1 MMATKMRL
9 AAHTDQENSQ
19 LRDHLE
25 SSSLVN
31 PSYNANKMSPS
42 DSLNANSTPELSRCQ
57 DYEQQFSNLN
67 IDQTARIMDLAAKKN
82 GIVISNT
89 GKVRKPFT
97 HNGLVKAESKN
108 MSDSEDEGP
117 KRLTVADDNIIREQN
132 KIKAE
137 AMFADIEFIDDGDD
151 DDEEEEDE
159 EEDDDD
165 DEIDC
170 EIKKDD
176 EPENPTKKAKILE
189 EESRKEVEEID
200 EDEDDDDDEDEDDE
214 DIGPVSEDEAEES
227 DRYYGK
233 DPDADVLSPEE
244 KFSGSKL
251 SSFMDYYAALESQIV
266 AEANHNIVRNDD
278 SDESTSDDSDV
289 EIDTVNEGLYEL
301 MTQTTSFGSGPS
313 TMDESSDTE
322 STYAML
328 YKSFG
333 LRSEQEGHGTKDL
346 LSPGSNGRDHGYS
359 SETSI
364 DDKYS
369 PMRQSSVEGG
379 KPALS
384 SVEENA
390 LSPSVE
396 LDLIQGLQR
405 YKSLDENEGRT
416 PFTDSSSKRPT
427 SLPPGWEE
435 CADSERTYYWHVP
448 TGITQ
453 WSPPSPSDDSS
464 EPLAPKKPARLL
476 SQSSIPSGGTNS
488 DPEQHIRAFQESALR
503 YASLNAGDV
512 DSDQEH
518 EEKKV
523 GRDPIKFHVRSLG
536 WVEMNDSD
544 LSPGKSSLAVNN
556 CIRQL
561 SYRKNDI
568 RDSAGIWGEGKDM
581 NMVLEDEHLKLMDTA
596 DDQLLNQQ
604 HVCSIRVWGVGR
616 DNGRDF
622 AYVARDKQTKR
633 YKCHVFRCDIPAKA
647 IASALHEICSRVMKD
662 RQKGNTISMVTP
674 CHVIQQ
680 KRLSAA
686 SPDTTPT
693 KVDFPT
699 PKAEPT
705 TTFRA
710 HYLGCTP
717 VTQPRGI
724 ETINEAVN
732 KLYHLPEED
741 WIPVRVEVAISTI
754 TITNIKTKEIISES
768 RIRFLSFLGIGPNI
782 RQFGYIMCSG
792 KNQFSCHVLCCEHSS
807 GGLAKAIEAACK
819 LRYQKCLDARP
830 TGQQNQSD
838 SKAWGSGIRHFFNRI
853 GSFRRKNPPTAVEP
867 TAV

>member
-1 MMATKMRL
+1 
-9 AAHTDQENSQ
+9 
-19 LRDHLE
+19 
-25 SSSLVN
+25 
-31 PSYNANKMSPS
+31 MSPS
-42 DSLNANSTPELSRCQ
+42 DSINANGTPEHSRYQ
-57 DYEQQFSNLN
+57 DFDEQFTNLN
-67 IDQTARIMDLAAKKN
+67 IDQKSRLMDIAGQKN
-82 GIVISNT
+82 ISNS
-89 GKVRKPFT
+89 GNVRKPFKN
-97 HNGLVKAESKN
+97 NGLVKVDAN
-108 MSDSEDEGP
+108 NVSDSEEEGP

-137 AMFADIEFIDDGDD
+137 AMFADIEFIDDGED
-151 DDEEEEDE
+151 DDEEEDDDEDE
-159 EEDDDD
+159 EEDDEED

-176 EPENPTKKAKILE
+176 EPENPKKKAKMLAE
-189 EESRKEVEEID
+189 EARNVIE
-200 EDEDDDDDEDEDDE
+200 DDDDEDD
-214 DIGPVSEDEAEES
+214 DIGPASEDEAQES

-233 DPDADVLSPEE
+233 DPDADVISPEE
-244 KFSGSKL
+244 KFSGSKITN
-251 SSFMDYYAALESQIV
+251 FMDYYAALESQIV
-266 AEANHNIVRNDD
+266 AEANHNIIRNED

-333 LRSEQEGHGTKDL
+333 LRSEQEGHSTKDL

-379 KPALS
+379 RPALS

-396 LDLIQGLQR
+396 LDLVQGLHR
-405 YKSLDENEGRT
+405 YTSLEEPQPRIPRGR
-416 PFTDSSSKRPT
+416 SSRRPT
-427 SLPPGWEE
+427 SLPPGWEQ
-435 CADSERTYYWHVP
+435 CSDSEGTYYWHIP
-448 TGITQ
+448 TGTTQ
-453 WSPPSPSDDSS
+453 WSPPSPSEDIS
-464 EPLAPKKPARLL
+464 EPLAPKKPARML
-476 SQSSIPSGGTNS
+476 SHASEPGGGINS

-503 YASLNAGDV
+503 YASLNAGDA
-512 DSDQEH
+512 DSDQEQ
-518 EEKKV
+518 EEKKP
-523 GRDPIKFHVRSLG
+523 GREPIKFHVRSLG

-581 NMVLEDEHLKLMDTA
+581 DMILEDEHLKLLDTT
-596 DDQLLNQQ
+596 DHTVLNQQ

-622 AYVARDKQTKR
+622 AYVARDKQTKK
-633 YKCHVFRCDIPAKA
+633 YKCHVFRCDTPAKA

-674 CHVIQQ
+674 GHMIPLQ
-680 KRLSAA
+680 RLSAV

-705 TTFRA
+705 TVFRA

-717 VTQPRGI
+717 VANARGI
-724 ETINEAVN
+724 DTINEGMT

-768 RIRFLSFLGIGPNI
+768 RIRFLSFLGIGQNI
-782 RQFGYIMCSG
+782 RQFGFIMCSG
-792 KNQFSCHVLCCEHSS
+792 KNQFTCHVLCCEHSS

-830 TGQQNQSD
+830 SDQQNRLN
-838 SKAWGSGIRHFFNRI
+838 SKPWGSGIRSFLTRL
-853 GSFRRKNPPTAVEP
+853 GSFRRKNPPAAVEP